1 MKNTRTLRLPDG
13 GTMEIPLPGSNAR
26 FEMNPSAS
34 LSFADGSSRL
44 PTLLV
49 GALVGAGVGIG
60 LTVWYL
66 RSKR

>member
-1 MKNTRTLRLPDG
+1 MSKNTRTLWLPNG
-13 GTMEIPLPGSNAR
+13 GTVEIPLPGSSAR
-26 FEMNPSAS
+26 FEMNPVS
-34 LSFADGSSRL
+34 LSLAGGSRL

-49 GALVGAGVGIG
+49 GAVIGAGIGVG